1 MLPHRR
7 HGSLGSREVNEMKLP
22 ASEKVRRL
30 LADIG
35 HRNAS
40 TARSGPVWTQSCDC
54 DGRHVRTLYGMAVV
68 AVPRDGLDE
77 IGAPEAENNACKSGC
92 GYVRMSE
99 RILNERGREV
109 SFKKL
114 KKFFGDK
121 IEVAGRTDRVAIGDG
136 EMNARL
142 VATVLRGL
150 DAKRVKVAV
159 VETVH
164 DLGTPSLHIGASDG
178 SWLVQIAGMRKNRPG
193 EEMYEDP
200 TRRASFDDLAGRR
213 RRH

>member
-1 MLPHRR
+1 
-7 HGSLGSREVNEMKLP
+7 MKLLR
-22 ASEKVRRL
+22 SEKVRRL

-35 HRNAS
+35 RRNAS
-40 TARSGPVWTQSCDC
+40 IARSGPVWTQSCDC

-68 AVPRDGLDE
+68 AVPREGLDE
-77 IGAPEAENNACKSGC
+77 VGATEDEHNACKSGC

-99 RILNERGREV
+99 RILRERGREV

-121 IEVAGRTDRVAIGDG
+121 IEVGGVPDRVAIGDG

-150 DAKRVKVAV
+150 DAKRAKVAV
-159 VETVH
+159 VETMH
-164 DLGTPSLHIGASDG
+164 DMGVPSLHIGAADS
-178 SWLVQIAGMRKNRPG
+178 SWLVSIAGMRKNRPG
-193 EEMYEDP
+193 EETYGAAP

-213 RRH
+213 RRR